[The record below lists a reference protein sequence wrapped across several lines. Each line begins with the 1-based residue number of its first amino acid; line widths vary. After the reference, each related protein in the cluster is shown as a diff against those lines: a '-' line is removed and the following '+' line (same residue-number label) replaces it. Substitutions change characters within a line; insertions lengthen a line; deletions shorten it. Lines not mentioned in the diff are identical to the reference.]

1 MKKKNLVLLMAAAVF
16 TATTILVGCN
26 KAVEDNVKS
35 GDPLFEG
42 VTDASQ
48 SQGEENKEASEGEA
62 DVQEETTET
71 TETPSD
77 AQEATDATEEVTQPD
92 PETPAT
98 APAEEIIVP
107 ADADDSTVL
116 SEAQKLFEMACETE
130 WNFHVGCPYKLDSTQ
145 YVTNNFGWE
154 FYLVTDSGI
163 NSVADVEQD
172 YYKVFSES
180 YGSDLS
186 ELYMEKNG
194 RVYALDGARGG
205 DIYYTGSKVTE
216 IKSRTDG
223 EIFFTVE
230 NYYSGNDF
238 TGEGAYTE
246 KTEFSAVITE
256 DGAWRAGEFT
266 LPY

>member
-1 MKKKNLVLLMAAAVF
+1 MKKKNIVLLMAAAVF

-26 KAVEDNVKS
+26 KAVEDNISS

-48 SQGEENKEASEGEA
+48 SEGEDNTEA
-62 DVQEETTET
+62 PEGETDVQDSTESTEAPTDSEESTE
-71 TETPSD
+71 
-77 AQEATDATEEVTQPD
+77 ATEEVTQPD
-92 PETPAT
+92 PEAPAT
-98 APAEEIIVP
+98 EPAEEIIVP
-107 ADADDSTVL
+107 ADADDNTVL
-116 SEAQKLFEMACETE
+116 TEAQKLFEMACETD
-130 WNFHVGCPYKLDSTQ
+130 WKFHVGCPYKLDTAQ
-145 YVTNNFGWE
+145 YITNNFGWE

-163 NSVADVEQD
+163 NSIADVEQD
-172 YYKVFSES
+172 YYKVFSSS

-216 IKSRTDG
+216 IKSRTDT

-246 KTEFSAVITE
+246 KTEFSAVIGD

>member
-1 MKKKNLVLLMAAAVF
+1 MKKKNIIMLMAMAVF

-26 KAVEDNVKS
+26 KAVEENVSS

-42 VTDASQ
+42 VTEASQ
-48 SQGEENKEASEGEA
+48 SQGEENTEATNAQDASEENTSA
-62 DVQEETTET
+62 TESTTEP
-71 TETPSD
+71 E
-77 AQEATDATEEVTQPD
+77 EATDATEEVTQPD
-92 PETPAT
+92 PEAPAT
-98 APAEEIIVP
+98 EPAEEIIVP
-107 ADADDSTVL
+107 ADADDNTVL
-116 SEAQKLFEMACETE
+116 SEAQKLFEMACDTE
-130 WNFHVGCPYKLDSTQ
+130 WKFHVGCPYKLDPTQ

-180 YGSDLS
+180 YGNDLS

-205 DIYYTGSKVTE
+205 DIYYTGSKITE
-216 IKSRTDG
+216 IKSRTDT

-230 NYYSGNDF
+230 NYYSGDDF

-246 KTEFSAVITE
+246 KTEFSAVIGK